1 MANNTDWLNISQMTG
16 GTGETAL
23 SLTALTNTSLEPKT
37 ATITARNTQYNV
49 SDTTT
54 VTIQGFVPTL
64 TLSRSTLRF
73 DSTGGTATFTV
84 YSNTAWTINFP
95 ALVYSYSTSAGT
107 GDTEV
112 TVVLAPN
119 PDEVAKID
127 TGIVKDVYN
136 VNQLFLTI
144 VQESFIVELYVVPDD
159 DIVFANTGS
168 TTSVTIDCNA
178 DWELVYPSWV
188 VPSVTTG
195 ASGTTTVIFTAG
207 ENGPADRSGEIN
219 VYAGGKSVTIN
230 VSQPRYIPAYITVTP
245 SAYTYPFSASSA
257 QFVVDS
263 FPEWT
268 AEVISTGETHWGEDI
283 AFKLVMEISAN
294 TTVPLKQTGVI
305 VNGVVLQGTD
315 FTPAVSGTYTFLY
328 PYTGNTMPVFYEWS
342 SSGGVWYENT
352 TLREVEIYDLI
363 TTVPQ
368 NTFRLCKEL
377 SSVTIGSACTSIGGW
392 AFCGCS
398 KLAEIEISAPIAP
411 SLDMN
416 ACTDVRYDGVLR
428 YPSGS
433 DYSSWL
439 SLEKNYLG
447 YYNWNNTAID
457 SAFIA
462 ARVYYDVSSTTAST
476 VLAGTLGI
484 YAFRTDD
491 GVIRRI
497 RDNYETSYIFNNT
510 GTHYVEF
517 LGLPDSVT
525 GKSLSIS
532 ETSATEIIVPDDAQ
546 SQVITLYANNC
557 SGLTAI
563 TINRNTD
570 IPNNGNV
577 GCFAN
582 VTTYSVGGS
591 VSEVPAV
598 GNYYNYTGA
607 TKSLQTVQIATTGNT
622 IFPSYCFARCTAL
635 TSVTVTCPANVEF
648 GEYCFASATSL
659 PTVSLP
665 AGPTSFGRLCFNGAS
680 SLTGFAS
687 TESITGVGEYCF
699 RYCYGLSNFTW
710 PTGVTEILQ
719 YTFQFCTG
727 LTSVTLPST
736 VTILSGG
743 CFSGCTQLLSIT
755 SLATTA
761 PNPKGY
767 YGTATFAGLPQN
779 GTYYYP
785 AGSDYSSWANKLT
798 TWTGQEI

>member
-1 MANNTDWLNISQMTG
+1 MGNINSWLNIGPTSGQS
-16 GTGETAL
+16 GETQL
-23 SLTALTNTSLEPKT
+23 SLTALTNSSLSAKT
-37 ATITARNTQYNV
+37 ATITARNTTYNV

-95 ALVYSYSTSAGT
+95 ALVHSYSTSAGT

-168 TTSVTIDCNA
+168 TTSVTIDSNA

-207 ENGPADRSGEIN
+207 ENGPTDRSGEIN

-230 VSQPRYIPAYITVTP
+230 VSQPKYIPAYITVTP

-305 VNGVVLQGTD
+305 VNGVILQGTD
-315 FTPAVSGTYTFLY
+315 FTPAASGTYSFLY
-328 PYTGNTMPVFYEWS
+328 PYTGNTMPVFYEYYS
-342 SSGGVWYENT
+342 SSGSVWYENT

-377 SSVTIGSACTSIGGW
+377 SSVTIGSACTSIGQW
-392 AFCGCS
+392 AFRGCS

-411 SLDMN
+411 SLHND
-416 ACTDVRYDGVLR
+416 ACIDIRYDGVLR

-462 ARVYYDVSSTTAST
+462 ARVYYDVSSTTEST
-476 VLAGTLGI
+476 VLANTETQGI
-484 YAFRTDD
+484 YAFRTDN
-491 GVIRRI
+491 GVIRRMV
-497 RDNYETSYIFNNT
+497 DNYESSYKFNST

-525 GKSLSIS
+525 GKRLIIS
-532 ETSATEIIVPDDAQ
+532 GTSATEIIVPDDAQ
-546 SQVITLYANNC
+546 SQVITLNANC

-563 TINRNTD
+563 TVNRNCEIGRTTF
-570 IPNNGNV
+570 NNV
-577 GCFAN
+577 L
-582 VTTYSVGGS
+582 VYRVGGS
-591 VSEVPAV
+591 TTTVPATANAYSYSAPFLEEV
-598 GNYYNYTGA
+598 IVT
-607 TKSLQTVQIATTGNT
+607 TTGNT
-622 IFPSYCFARCTAL
+622 VFSDYCFARCTAL

-648 GEYCFASATSL
+648 GQYCFSGATSL

-665 AGPTSFGRLCFNGAS
+665 AGPTSFGYMCFVEAKG
-680 SLTGFAS
+680 LTGFTS

-699 RYCYGLSNFTW
+699 RYCESLESFTW
-710 PTGVTEILQ
+710 PTGATGVAKLV
-719 YTFQFCTG
+719 FQFCTG
-727 LTSVTLPST
+727 LTSVTFPST
-736 VTILSGG
+736 VTGLGRY
-743 CFSGCTQLLSIT
+743 CFYECSNLHSIT

-761 PNPKGY
+761 PS
-767 YGTATFAGLPQN
+767 TESRTFNNFNNN
-779 GTYYYP
+779 GVLYYP
-785 AGSDYSSWANKLT
+785 AGSDYSTWLNRLGSG
-798 TWTGQEI
+798 WTGQEI